1 MRHSS
6 IAFVFVSFNIEGER
20 TMLLRANWKWK
31 DWSFVGGHV
40 EPGEENDWRVTAV
53 RETQEEMPPLRES
66 EDFVVEDTRAVLS
79 WTAPSKSAAGE
90 LTQYKVRCFVL
101 LFKRDPRELLH
112 RLKSDEFI
120 VASESWLKT
129 CPLHV
134 GETVVRV
141 LHEVENRFGSLRL
154 SWPDPIRSDE
164 LPFSVC
170 GRHSPP
176 NCSEP
181 STPGSMRPI
190 ERADR
195 LLASN

>member
-6 IAFVFVSFNIEGER
+6 IAFVFVSFNVEGER

-40 EPGEENDWRVTAV
+40 EPGEEHDWHMTAV

-90 LTQYKVRCFVL
+90 LTQYEVRCFVL
-101 LFKRDPRELLH
+101 LFKRDPRELLS
-112 RLKSDEFI
+112 RLRNDEFI
-120 VASESWLKT
+120 VASESWLKAG
-129 CPLHV
+129 PRHV

-141 LHEVENRFGSLRL
+141 LQEVEDKLGPLQL
-154 SWPDPIRSDE
+154 SWPELIRSEE
-164 LPFSVC
+164 LPFSVR
-170 GRHSPP
+170 GRRAQLDD
-176 NCSEP
+176 SEL
-181 STPGSMRPI
+181 STPSSMRPI

>member
-1 MRHSS
+1 
-6 IAFVFVSFNIEGER
+6 
-20 TMLLRANWKWK
+20 MLLRANWKWK

-40 EPGEENDWRVTAV
+40 EPGEEDDWHMTAV

-90 LTQYKVRCFVL
+90 LTQYHVRCFVL
-101 LFKRDPRELLH
+101 QFKRDPRELLP
-112 RLKSDEFI
+112 RLRSEEFI
-120 VASESWLKT
+120 VASESWLKAG
-129 CPLHV
+129 PRNV

-141 LHEVENRFGSLRL
+141 LHEVEDRLGPLDL
-154 SWPDPIRSDE
+154 SWPDPIRSED

-170 GRHSPP
+170 GRFAQ
-176 NCSEP
+176 SEGSELTTP
-181 STPGSMRPI
+181 SSTRPI